1 MAITTAGLEVGS
13 ELADSSSRPGELLP
27 IGLWDIGFGLREV
40 DERMAEHTVA
50 IVLLIMILRAQKV
63 IVVLAMDKF
72 AKESRGCPFGPRVA
86 LEEPVRIAIGVGQ
99 YDDDGVRMMNS
110 SYQMSRLVST
120 PRQRWRK

>member
-1 MAITTAGLEVGS
+1 
-13 ELADSSSRPGELLP
+13 
-27 IGLWDIGFGLREV
+27 
-40 DERMAEHTVA
+40 MAEHAVA
-50 IVLLIMILRAQKV
+50 IVLLMMILRAQKV

-72 AKESRGCPFGPRVA
+72 AKVSRGCPFGPRVA
-86 LEEPVRIAIGVGQ
+86 LEKSARIAIGVGQ